1 MIRCLQG
8 RHTAK
13 IADCGFAAEVFP
25 VPFDVFISHASK
37 DKTIANAVCARL
49 EAAGIRCW
57 IAPRDIVAGT
67 PYGEAII
74 DAIQAAKVMVLV
86 FSSSANASVQ
96 IPKEIERAVS
106 NGVAILPF
114 RIEDVAPGK
123 SLDYFIGSVHW
134 LDAMTPPMEQHLD
147 NLAATVQKLLPGLA
161 ARQGQAVPPVPVPTP
176 TPVPTPAPVPTP
188 IPPPPPA
195 PPSKTLLIGVAG
207 AIVLAAIVLAVMFL
221 RHPETT
227 SDSQTNPVT
236 TVAPDASNNLSP
248 GGNPNPAVNPSRPG
262 SQTVTISPPSTT
274 KAASDPIVGCYQW
287 FNNQPVFIRS
297 DHTMMGGP
305 IPGHWQLVNAAL
317 HTYMLTWMQPR
328 DTIAVAPD
336 QRSLSGQNSYG
347 NATTGTRMAGFSG
360 LIGTWRW
367 ENGVP
372 VVISADGRATAGSIH
387 GVWQPINAAQGTYA
401 IMWDAPV
408 DNVALL
414 AGGTRIAGKDNYGVA
429 ISGIRTEPCDQN

>member
-1 MIRCLQG
+1 
-8 RHTAK
+8 
-13 IADCGFAAEVFP
+13 

-86 FSSSANASVQ
+86 FSSSANASAQ

-147 NLAATVQKLLPGLA
+147 NLAATVHKLLPGLA
-161 ARQGQAVPPVPVPTP
+161 DRKGHPVPPVPVPVP
-176 TPVPTPAPVPTP
+176 TPVSTPVSQL
-188 IPPPPPA
+188 PPP
-195 PPSKTLLIGVAG
+195 PPSKTLLLVVAG
-207 AIVLAAIVLAVMFL
+207 AIVLAALVLIVVFL
-221 RHPETT
+221 RHPETNSET
-227 SDSQTNPVT
+227 QTNPVT
-236 TVAPDASNNLSP
+236 TETSAASSNSNPGSNPVQAGNQSRPASRTVPPTTSDAS
-248 GGNPNPAVNPSRPG
+248 R
-262 SQTVTISPPSTT
+262 
-274 KAASDPIVGCYQW
+274 AASDPIVGCYQW

-305 IPGHWQLVNAAL
+305 IPGRWQLVNAAL
-317 HTYMLTWMQPR
+317 HTYTLTWMQPK
-328 DTIAVAPD
+328 DTITIAPD

-372 VVISADGRATAGSIH
+372 VVISANGRATAGSIH
-387 GVWQPINAAQGTYA
+387 GVWQSINAAQGTYT
-401 IMWDAPV
+401 ITWDAPV
-408 DNVALL
+408 DSVALL
-414 AGGTRIAGKDNYGVA
+414 SGGTRISGKDNYGVA
-429 ISGIRTEPCDQN
+429 ISGMRTEPCDQN

>member
-1 MIRCLQG
+1 
-8 RHTAK
+8 
-13 IADCGFAAEVFP
+13 
-25 VPFDVFISHASK
+25 
-37 DKTIANAVCARL
+37 
-49 EAAGIRCW
+49 
-57 IAPRDIVAGT
+57 
-67 PYGEAII
+67 
-74 DAIQAAKVMVLV
+74 
-86 FSSSANASVQ
+86 
-96 IPKEIERAVS
+96 
-106 NGVAILPF
+106 
-114 RIEDVAPGK
+114 
-123 SLDYFIGSVHW
+123 
-134 LDAMTPPMEQHLD
+134 
-147 NLAATVQKLLPGLA
+147 
-161 ARQGQAVPPVPVPTP
+161 
-176 TPVPTPAPVPTP
+176 
-188 IPPPPPA
+188 
-195 PPSKTLLIGVAG
+195 VAG
-207 AIVLAAIVLAVMFL
+207 AIVLAAIVLAVVFL

-236 TVAPDASNNLSP
+236 TVAPDASNNPSP
-248 GGNPNPAVNPSRPG
+248 GSNPNPAVNPSRPG
-262 SQTVTISPPSTT
+262 SQTVTTSPPSTT

-317 HTYMLTWMQPR
+317 HMYMLTWMQPR

-401 IMWDAPV
+401 ITWDAPV